1 MSGPTVH
8 LPVALRRRLGRETPR
23 TGRCAETQQI
33 PSSRTLLLQLAPH
46 LVCISSVLFA
56 VCGSG
61 REQPRLMLNHVR
73 SGLPA
78 QCLPG
83 GRGAQLRRP
92 AQEPSSSDQKTQAP
106 GRSEEL
112 GRGTD
117 KRLQLFPGRVSESR
131 PRKPASVPRLDH
143 MPSTSSRFVRIWLC
157 LMLPPLSLQ
166 PWLLG
171 IVWAGV
177 CILLGYRGMFCVFI
191 RIAHLHPRLELEAE
205 RSIRR

>member
-1 MSGPTVH
+1 M
-8 LPVALRRRLGRETPR
+8 
-23 TGRCAETQQI
+23 

-46 LVCISSVLFA
+46 FVCISSVLFA

-83 GRGAQLRRP
+83 GWGAQLRRP

-106 GRSEEL
+106 GRLEEL

-117 KRLQLFPGRVSESR
+117 KHLQLFPGWVSEGR
-131 PRKPASVPRLDH
+131 PRKSVSVPRMDH
-143 MPSTSSRFVRIWLC
+143 I
-157 LMLPPLSLQ
+157 
-166 PWLLG
+166 
-171 IVWAGV
+171 
-177 CILLGYRGMFCVFI
+177 
-191 RIAHLHPRLELEAE
+191 
-205 RSIRR
+205 